1 MKSVKEMELIIQRLE
16 SQIAS
21 KNEQITELN
30 AFIEKATAETQELIR
45 SFRAF
50 CIKVLESELA
60 YGDISSRDLEAM
72 SLTDLLARARN
83 MLKQNQE
90 KARSIYDTFKERLTE
105 KNETIM
111 IQMSQISQ
119 LKYELDHA
127 EATFRETYNIP
138 ADMKRTPVYLL
149 DTDTELEALKPAISS
164 TTVLDENE
172 RVVSLDDAD
181 DKMIVDIVSKGSMY
195 VQDVASIT
203 DQMKPVH
210 WDVFQ
215 AIVESGLSEMSLI
228 RMHICKNV
236 KDEGEE
242 ISSEKA
248 SRLIKHLTSIMLVSL
263 ERINTGMRWFMVLKL
278 TDIGKK
284 IYIQQFKKMPVE
296 TEYQQLVH
304 EHDNAE
310 HGYTIK
316 DVVQILKD
324 TGKYRSISMS
334 RKGNAIRLSDGRTS
348 IPDVVACTQTGVEYY
363 EVECGNHHPSDF
375 NDKCNKLMMITKNIF
390 FVSPNR
396 ETVEKKMRPLIEG
409 WIKSRGQRVLQK
421 TGIVVYLTSIS
432 DLAGQRWSYVYNMAS
447 EAPVYT
453 ATPAPRRKQEKEDVN
468 A

>member
-1 MKSVKEMELIIQRLE
+1 MKSVKELELIIQRLE

-30 AFIEKATAETQELIR
+30 SFIEKATADTQELIR

-111 IQMSQISQ
+111 TQLAQISQ
-119 LKYELDHA
+119 LKYDLAHA
-127 EATFRETYNIP
+127 EEKFLETYNVP
-138 ADMKRTPVYLL
+138 ADMKRAPVYLL
-149 DTDTELEALKPAISS
+149 DTDTELEALKPAIST

-172 RVVSLDDAD
+172 RIVSLEDAD
-181 DKMIVDIVSKGSMY
+181 DKKIVDIVSQGSMY
-195 VQDVASIT
+195 VQDVTSIT
-203 DQMKPVH
+203 DQMKQVH
-210 WDVFQ
+210 WDIFQ
-215 AIVESGLSEMSLI
+215 TIVESGLSEMSLI
-228 RMHICKNV
+228 RMHVCKNV
-236 KDEGEE
+236 KDEGEA
-242 ISSEKA
+242 IGSEKA
-248 SRLIKHLTSIMLVSL
+248 SRLIKDLTKIMVMTM
-263 ERINTGMRWFMVLKL
+263 EKINTGMRWFMVLKL

-284 IYIQQFKKMPVE
+284 IYIQQFKKMPVD
-296 TEYQQLVH
+296 TEYQQLAH

-310 HGYTIK
+310 HGYIIK
-316 DVVQILKD
+316 DVAQILRD

-334 RKGNAIRLSDGRTS
+334 RKGNAIRLPDGRTS
-348 IPDVVACTQTGVEYY
+348 IPDIVACTKTGVEYY

-375 NDKCNKLMMITKNIF
+375 NDKCNKLVLVTKNIF

-396 ETVEKKMRPLIEG
+396 ETVEKRMRPQIEG

-421 TGIVVYLTSIS
+421 IGVVVYLTSIS
-432 DLAGQRWSYVYNMAS
+432 DLAAQRWSYVYNMSS
-447 EAPVYT
+447 ETPVYT
-453 ATPAPRRKQEKEDVN
+453 AAPAPQKKQEKEDAN

>member
-127 EATFRETYNIP
+127 ESTFRETYNIP
-138 ADMKRTPVYLL
+138 ADMKRAPVYLL

-181 DKMIVDIVSKGSMY
+181 DKMIVDMVSKGSMD
-195 VQDVASIT
+195 VQDLASIT

-248 SRLIKHLTSIMLVSL
+248 SRLIKHLTSIMVVSL
-263 ERINTGMRWFMVLKL
+263 EKINTGMRWFMVLKL
-278 TDIGKK
+278 TDIG
-284 IYIQQFKKMPVE
+284 
-296 TEYQQLVH
+296 
-304 EHDNAE
+304 
-310 HGYTIK
+310 
-316 DVVQILKD
+316 
-324 TGKYRSISMS
+324 
-334 RKGNAIRLSDGRTS
+334 
-348 IPDVVACTQTGVEYY
+348 
-363 EVECGNHHPSDF
+363 
-375 NDKCNKLMMITKNIF
+375 
-390 FVSPNR
+390 
-396 ETVEKKMRPLIEG
+396 
-409 WIKSRGQRVLQK
+409 
-421 TGIVVYLTSIS
+421 
-432 DLAGQRWSYVYNMAS
+432 
-447 EAPVYT
+447 
-453 ATPAPRRKQEKEDVN
+453 
-468 A
+468 